1 MKKKTTKD
9 RKKSFGIQNWPYL
22 QNMYAKFHINR
33 IKIEG
38 VITSRVGPKNGAKTG
53 AEKFPTDCFGQI
65 NRYERR
71 PSGFMKKMN
80 GGKYR
85 VTRFARDNE
94 LDVSNISFDRLSS
107 SFLEEDLPMENYFE
121 NSALNNS
128 ALNNTATFMDAVIG
142 MEKDMKKRKRQL
154 KNHC

>member
-9 RKKSFGIQNWPYL
+9 RKKSFGMHNQLYL
-22 QNMYAKFHINR
+22 QNKYAKFRINR

-38 VITSRVGPKNGAKTG
+38 VIASRRGSEIWLEKVARKSGSK
-53 AEKFPTDCFGQI
+53 KFPTDCFGQI

-85 VTRFARDNE
+85 VTRFARDN
-94 LDVSNISFDRLSS
+94 N
-107 SFLEEDLPMENYFE
+107 
-121 NSALNNS
+121 
-128 ALNNTATFMDAVIG
+128 
-142 MEKDMKKRKRQL
+142 
-154 KNHC
+154 